1 MLGQDVRK
9 QFANMR
15 VRSTLKL
22 MYLKILFS
30 EEKNIRKEELAKSEK
45 QKGYICLSRV
55 EVRQVQRS
63 SSLRPE
69 GGARTVFVPF
79 FCFFL
84 SKGEAK
90 TVFCFFPACINSY
103 KGF

>member
-1 MLGQDVRK
+1 MLGQDVKK
-9 QFANMR
+9 QFANMH

-22 MYLKILFS
+22 MYQKFIFS

-63 SSLRPE
+63 SSVRPE
-69 GGARTVFVPF
+69 GEAR
-79 FCFFL
+79 
-84 SKGEAK
+84 
-90 TVFCFFPACINSY
+90 TVFCFFPAYINSQT
-103 KGF
+103 GS